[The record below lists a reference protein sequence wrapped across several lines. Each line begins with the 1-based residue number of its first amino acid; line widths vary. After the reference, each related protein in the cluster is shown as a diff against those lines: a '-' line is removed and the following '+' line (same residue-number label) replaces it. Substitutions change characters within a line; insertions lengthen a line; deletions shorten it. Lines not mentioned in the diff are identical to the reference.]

1 MVGVQS
7 RGMVSRSRAD
17 AKMIER
23 VGWYS
28 IGVNVFLTLLNLAV
42 SIASGSLA
50 VAAEM
55 VHNLVDLISAVA
67 VLVGLKVSK
76 RSSRGFPYGL
86 YKVENLVAVGIAL
99 LIFLAG
105 YEIARQALFGGETL
119 TTVNGWILGGV
130 MLSMVVPLAFSFY
143 EMRMG
148 RKFNSPSIMADAQ
161 EYRVHFFSSGIVL
174 AALIGQEVGVPFDR
188 IAAVIVVL
196 LVCKTGWKLLTDGM
210 RVLLDASLDS
220 KTLIQARQAICAHS
234 SVASVKSLTGRN
246 AGRYRFLEAEIS
258 LKVADLERAHEVSH
272 EIEAAIR
279 ERIPHVERVLV
290 HFEPEENR
298 VRCAHGGGATDFP

>member
-1 MVGVQS
+1 MVGLQS

-55 VHNLVDLISAVA
+55 VHNIVDLISAVA

-105 YEIARQALFGGETL
+105 YEITRQALFGGATE

-130 MLSMVVPLAFSFY
+130 MLSMVVPLAFSYY

-161 EYRVHFFSSGIVL
+161 EYRVHFLSSGIVL

-210 RVLLDASLDS
+210 RVLLDASLDP
-220 KTLIQARQAICAHS
+220 KTMVQARQAICAHS
-234 SVASVKSLTGRN
+234 AVASVKSLTGRN
-246 AGRYRFLEAEIS
+246 AGRYRFLEAEVT
-258 LKVADLERAHEVSH
+258 LKVIDLERAHEVSH

-290 HFEPEENR
+290 HFEPEENQ
-298 VRCAHGGGATDFP
+298 VRCAHEEGATDSP